1 MFRSI
6 FLVILGVAI
15 TGFMS
20 AFAITIAFFSPG
32 EHKVHKVASIWA
44 KMMLTLANTKVRV
57 IGGENII
64 WGRPYIYMANHQ
76 SDFDIFIVLAHIPG
90 RFRWVAKKE
99 LFRIPL
105 FGAAMRR
112 AGYIEINRQHHERA
126 LKSLDEAAKKIRE
139 GTSVMTFP
147 EGTRSK
153 DGIIKPFKQGMFYL
167 AIQSGV
173 PIIPVSIIGS
183 GDIMRKRS
191 LRIYPGKIT
200 LFIDR
205 PIAVSGYSIE
215 DRHLL
220 IEKVR
225 NVIIGNYDKYKSVPE
240 ADGMTTRE
248 GAC

>member
-1 MFRSI
+1 MAGLCQS
-6 FLVILGVAI
+6 L
-15 TGFMS
+15 
-20 AFAITIAFFSPG
+20 SPY
-32 EHKVHKVASIWA
+32 
-44 KMMLTLANTKVRV
+44 
-57 IGGENII
+57 
-64 WGRPYIYMANHQ
+64 PFQ
-76 SDFDIFIVLAHIPG
+76 
-90 RFRWVAKKE
+90 FRWVAKKE
-99 LFRIPL
+99 LFRIPI

-112 AGYIEINRQHHERA
+112 AGYIEIDRQHHDKA
-126 LKSLDEAAKKIRE
+126 LKSLNEAAQKIRE
-139 GTSVMTFP
+139 GKSVMTFP

-153 DGIIKPFKQGMFYL
+153 DGIIKPFKQGMFHL

-205 PIAVSGYSIE
+205 PIALSGFSIE

-225 NVIIGNYDKYKSVPE
+225 NVIIGNYYKYKSVPE
-240 ADGMTTRE
+240 TNGMTTRE
-248 GAC
+248 GTSRSSEELYFLL